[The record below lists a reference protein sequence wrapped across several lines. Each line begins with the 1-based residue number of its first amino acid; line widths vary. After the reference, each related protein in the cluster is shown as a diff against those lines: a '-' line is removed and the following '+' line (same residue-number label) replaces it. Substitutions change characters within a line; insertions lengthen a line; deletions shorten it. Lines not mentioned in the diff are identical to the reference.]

1 MNSVT
6 AETFL
11 ESTVAKPV
19 LDESIVKRALAH
31 YLPETHSQD
40 EDATDLQPTL
50 NHALDF
56 LRCAAATAY
65 ELGDNLS
72 GSKRDLA
79 FATLHMMK
87 MAKAMVE
94 RSLEI
99 VERPANT

>member
-1 MNSVT
+1 MTHITPDIS
-6 AETFL
+6 
-11 ESTVAKPV
+11 PV
-19 LDESIVKRALAH
+19 LTSTPVLAESIVKRALAH
-31 YLPETHSQD
+31 YLPGTHSGA

-56 LRCAAATAY
+56 LRCAVATAY
-65 ELGDNLS
+65 ELGDNLN

-79 FATLHMMK
+79 FASLHMIE

-99 VERPANT
+99 VERPASA